1 MAINEDFY
9 RIGNDTLFLNIRSM
23 AETGDMTVSCNGL
36 SSITAKNSNRMF
48 VNGISCE
55 HLHVEAEHTF
65 IGLDHIQAVNIRVQ
79 AVRSDIHIW
88 SSQADS
94 LSVKLADESKFYFSK
109 ILNRRIEVDKD
120 ASSQCAMYN

>member
-1 MAINEDFY
+1 
-9 RIGNDTLFLNIRSM
+9 M

-36 SSITAKNSNRMF
+36 SSITAKNSNRMS
-48 VNGISCE
+48 VSGISCE
-55 HLHVEAEHTF
+55 QLHVDAEHTF
-65 IGLDHIQAVNIRVQ
+65 IELSHIQAVNVRVQ
-79 AVRSDIHIW
+79 AVRSNIHIW

-94 LSVKLADESKFYFSK
+94 LSVKLADESEFYFSK